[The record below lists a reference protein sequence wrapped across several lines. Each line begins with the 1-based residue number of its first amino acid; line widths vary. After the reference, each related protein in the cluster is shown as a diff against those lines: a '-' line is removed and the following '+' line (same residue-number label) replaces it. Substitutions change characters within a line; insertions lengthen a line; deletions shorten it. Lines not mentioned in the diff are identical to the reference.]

1 MSSKVKVTH
10 GLIHQGPARV
20 TPGQAQRNTLNRTIH
35 IQKLSICWSAFPKWS
50 RIHYLTLRKK
60 GSCSE
65 EFRPGM
71 ENPLVG
77 CSLRATWTRYRCS
90 EQGSSHKLPDRDAE
104 MWQEGEDFH
113 VKEAGWNSTSKLV
126 KAQTEIGTTANPF
139 CHEQIPHK
147 SPNDIALTP
156 PHLPA
161 LLPSVQYSCTGS
173 TPRIFSQQFKAS
185 DGDRFYISN
194 KKYLLNR

>member
-20 TPGQAQRNTLNRTIH
+20 TPGQAQRNTLNRTVH

-50 RIHYLTLRKK
+50 RIRYLTLRKK

-90 EQGSSHKLPDRDAE
+90 EQGSSHKPPAHTCLIEMLRCDRKE
-104 MWQEGEDFH
+104 KTSMWRKLAGIAPASLWKPKQRLVQQPTPFAINKFH
-113 VKEAGWNSTSKLV
+113 T
-126 KAQTEIGTTANPF
+126 KAQMT
-139 CHEQIPHK
+139 
-147 SPNDIALTP
+147 
-156 PHLPA
+156 
-161 LLPSVQYSCTGS
+161 
-173 TPRIFSQQFKAS
+173 
-185 DGDRFYISN
+185 
-194 KKYLLNR
+194 